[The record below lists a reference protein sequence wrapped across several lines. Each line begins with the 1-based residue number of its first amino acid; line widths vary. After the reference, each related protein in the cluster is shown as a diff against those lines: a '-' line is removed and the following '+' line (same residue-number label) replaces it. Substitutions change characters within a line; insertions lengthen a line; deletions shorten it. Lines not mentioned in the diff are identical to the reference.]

1 MNPKTGS
8 EVVFVSGRSGP
19 QQIYRMNIDG
29 GDIERLT
36 PGEGEA
42 GNPSWNPDG
51 QFLAYAWTRGYAAG
65 AWNIFTMNV
74 ASRQYT
80 QLTHGEGRN
89 EHPSWAPD
97 GVHMAFDSTRTGRYQ
112 IYTMLANGTEVQ
124 QLTSQGINDRPA
136 WGR

>member
-1 MNPKTGS
+1 
-8 EVVFVSGRSGP
+8 
-19 QQIYRMNIDG
+19 
-29 GDIERLT
+29 
-36 PGEGEA
+36 
-42 GNPSWNPDG
+42 
-51 QFLAYAWTRGYAAG
+51 
-65 AWNIFTMNV
+65 MNV